1 MMPFTGT
8 RRLVR
13 LALRRDRIQL
23 PAWLVGL
30 SLILWVTV
38 SSIVGLYPGEEER
51 VRLAVTSAHSPVTL
65 MTNGLVSG
73 ASLGATV
80 MTQAFVSLA
89 VGAGLMSILA
99 VVRHTRQNEETGRAE
114 MIGAGIVGRDAS
126 LTAAL
131 IAVALANLTLAAVSV
146 LVLVGNGLPVGGSVL
161 FGTAIGA
168 VGMAFAAVA
177 AVTAQVA
184 ETSRGA
190 NGLAAATLGI
200 AFVLRAIGDASGKVV
215 DGGLTVVSA
224 WPSWLSPIGWGQQS
238 RAFDRDQWW
247 VLGIFLVFVVA
258 LVLGAFVLA
267 SRRDLSAGLRAVRP
281 GEPAAS
287 PALLS
292 PSGLAWRLHR
302 GLLIGWAVGVAVLGA
317 SYGGVG
323 DEIGEMI
330 SDSPQ
335 IAEYF
340 EQLGGAG
347 SLTDTFF
354 AVTMSVAGIAA
365 AAYAVQAM
373 LRMRSEEAAGRVE
386 PLLGTAVSRPRW
398 MAANIGVGV
407 IGTLVLLVIAGLTAG
422 VVYGLIVGDV
432 PGNVTTLVGAA
443 LVQAPAALVLAGLA
457 VAAFGLLPRWAVAVS
472 WAAFAACFVVLQLG
486 VILDLPQ
493 AVLDLSPFTHI
504 PAAPAEDVSAPPLVA
519 LLAVAAA
526 FAGAGV
532 AFFRRRDLALS

>member
-1 MMPFTGT
+1 MMTPFTGT
-8 RRLVR
+8 GRLVR

-23 PAWLVGL
+23 PSWLVGL

-38 SSIVGLYPGEEER
+38 SSIVGFYPGEAER
-51 VRLAVTSAHSPVTL
+51 VRLAMTSAHSPVTL

-89 VGAGLMSILA
+89 VGAALMSILA

-131 IAVALANLTLAAVSV
+131 ITVALANLVLVAASV
-146 LVLVGNGLPVGGSVL
+146 LVLVASGLPLGGSVL
-161 FGTAIGA
+161 CGLGIGA
-168 VGMAFAAVA
+168 VGLAFAAIA
-177 AVTAQVA
+177 AVTAQIA

-190 NGLAAATLGI
+190 NALAVAALGI
-200 AFVLRAIGDASGKVV
+200 AFVLRAVGDASGKVI
-215 DGGLTVVSA
+215 DGGLSVVSA
-224 WPSWLSPIGWGQQS
+224 WPTWLSPIGWGQQS

-247 VLGIFLVFVVA
+247 VLGILALFVVV
-258 LVLGAFVLA
+258 LVSGAFVLA
-267 SRRDLSAGLRAVRP
+267 SRRDLGAGMRAVRP
-281 GEPAAS
+281 GRPAAA

-302 GLLIGWAVGVAVLGA
+302 GVLIGWAAGVAVLGA
-317 SYGGVG
+317 SYGGVA
-323 DEIGEMI
+323 DEISEML
-330 SDSPQ
+330 SDSPE
-335 IAEYF
+335 IAQYF
-340 EQLGGAG
+340 EQLGGA

-365 AAYAVQAM
+365 AAYAVQAT

-398 MAANIGVGV
+398 MAANIGVV
-407 IGTLVLLVIAGLTAG
+407 ALGTLVLMVVAGVTAG
-422 VVYGLIVGDV
+422 VVYGLVVGDV
-432 PGNVTTLVGAA
+432 GSNVTTLIGAA
-443 LVQAPAALVLAGLA
+443 LVQVPAALVLAGVA
-457 VAAFGLLPRWAVAVS
+457 VAAFGLLPRWAAAIS
-472 WAAFAACFVVLQLG
+472 WASFAACLVVLQLG

-493 AVLDLSPFTHI
+493 AVLDLSPFTHV
-504 PAAPAEDVSAPPLVA
+504 PAAPAEDATALPLFALLTAAVA
-519 LLAVAAA
+519 LTAVGITA
-526 FAGAGV
+526 
-532 AFFRRRDLALS
+532 FRRRDLALP